1 AAERLDQLD
10 VARLVGIGLDVVQ
23 ARLAEEIERERLP
36 GAPGVE
42 GRAARL
48 LRRAARDEA
57 PGQAAHG
64 LAQHHADDGVAE
76 PAGHA
81 RDAERRV
88 EEPGVR
94 RVTPL
99 EVLAQVAD
107 EIAVAVEGGEH
118 VDETEE
124 LELGLL
130 VSERPREERGGPAV
144 GRIERLAVGGDAIKD
159 LAADFLHA
167 RLAGPDAHDHLSL
180 TPYPCH
186 THQTKSATM
195 TSASAK
201 CATTPVSTPS
211 AAPTPVRTLGPGARP
226 ASSSPA
232 RAPAKI
238 SGAPGRKG
246 RIAPT
251 RPASIRMATTT
262 STIVT
267 WAPAGRAAPAAAAS
281 RLRRGRW
288 RPAPAMATRRSP
300 CGPPAGRRRAARRG
314 R

>member
-1 AAERLDQLD
+1 MYRQSALRFFFFFNDTATT
-10 VARLVGIGLDVVQ
+10 
-23 ARLAEEIERERLP
+23 EIYTLSLHDALP
-36 GAPGVE
+36 IC
-42 GRAARL
+42 
-48 LRRAARDEA
+48 DEA

-186 THQTKSATM
+186 TDRKSTRLNSSHGYISYAVFCLKKKKQTHD
-195 TSASAK
+195 
-201 CATTPVSTPS
+201 
-211 AAPTPVRTLGPGARP
+211 TLRH
-226 ASSSPA
+226 
-232 RAPAKI
+232 
-238 SGAPGRKG
+238 
-246 RIAPT
+246 
-251 RPASIRMATTT
+251 M
-262 STIVT
+262 
-267 WAPAGRAAPAAAAS
+267 
-281 RLRRGRW
+281 
-288 RPAPAMATRRSP
+288 
-300 CGPPAGRRRAARRG
+300 
-314 R
+314 

>member
-1 AAERLDQLD
+1 RGLAAERLDQLD
-10 VARLVGIGLDVVQ
+10 VARLVRIGLDVVQ

-42 GRAARL
+42 ARAARL

-130 VSERPREERGGPAV
+130 VSERPREERGGPAG
-144 GRIERLAVGGDAIKD
+144 GRRERLAGGGDAVTSP
-159 LAADFLHA
+159 AHA
-167 RLAGPDAHDHLSL
+167 
-180 TPYPCH
+180 
-186 THQTKSATM
+186 
-195 TSASAK
+195 
-201 CATTPVSTPS
+201 
-211 AAPTPVRTLGPGARP
+211 
-226 ASSSPA
+226 A
-232 RAPAKI
+232 RAPA
-238 SGAPGRKG
+238 GGAAPGRG
-246 RIAPT
+246 RPGCRRPGAPQP
-251 RPASIRMATTT
+251 RPQHAREPT
-262 STIVT
+262 
-267 WAPAGRAAPAAAAS
+267 PARRA
-281 RLRRGRW
+281 RRGSR
-288 RPAPAMATRRSP
+288 
-300 CGPPAGRRRAARRG
+300 AGRRRWA
-314 R
+314 

>member
-1 AAERLDQLD
+1 MYRQSALRFFFFFNDTATT
-10 VARLVGIGLDVVQ
+10 
-23 ARLAEEIERERLP
+23 EIYTLSLHDALP
-36 GAPGVE
+36 IC
-42 GRAARL
+42 
-48 LRRAARDEA
+48 DEA

-81 RDAERRV
+81 RDAERRA

-159 LAADFLHA
+159 LPADFLHA
-167 RLAGPDAHDHLSL
+167 RLAGPDAHGHLSL

-201 CATTPVSTPS
+201 CATTPVSTPR
-211 AAPTPVRTLGPGARP
+211 AAPTPVRTLAPGARP
-226 ASSSPA
+226 ARSSPA
-232 RAPAKI
+232 IAPMIGPSSRPIGATITPTSRPSVAPTTAARLPPAPRGPPPPAPCSRAHPSTPSA
-238 SGAPGRKG
+238 A
-246 RIAPT
+246 RIA
-251 RPASIRMATTT
+251 S
-262 STIVT
+262 
-267 WAPAGRAAPAAAAS
+267 
-281 RLRRGRW
+281 
-288 RPAPAMATRRSP
+288 RPAPM
-300 CGPPAGRRRAARRG
+300 GGKAGGGGASSAP
-314 R
+314 

>member
-1 AAERLDQLD
+1 MKIRSVRARRRRASRSTWMCAPRARAAR
-10 VARLVGIGLDVVQ
+10 R
-23 ARLAEEIERERLP
+23 

-81 RDAERRV
+81 RDAERRA

-118 VDETEE
+118 VDETEQ

-159 LAADFLHA
+159 LAADLLHA
-167 RLAGPDAHDHLSL
+167 RLAGPDAHGHLSL

-201 CATTPVSTPS
+201 CATTPVRTPRAAHTPVRTLAPGARPARSSPAIAPMIGPSSRPIGATITPTSRPSVAPTTAARLPPARRGPPTPPTCSRARPSTPS
-211 AAPTPVRTLGPGARP
+211 AARDADP
-226 ASSSPA
+226 
-232 RAPAKI
+232 
-238 SGAPGRKG
+238 
-246 RIAPT
+246 
-251 RPASIRMATTT
+251 
-262 STIVT
+262 
-267 WAPAGRAAPAAAAS
+267 
-281 RLRRGRW
+281 
-288 RPAPAMATRRSP
+288 
-300 CGPPAGRRRAARRG
+300 
-314 R
+314 

>member
-1 AAERLDQLD
+1 MKIRS
-10 VARLVGIGLDVVQ
+10 VRS
-23 ARLAEEIERERLP
+23 RRRRSSMSTWMC
-36 GAPGVE
+36 APRA
-42 GRAARL
+42 RAAR
-48 LRRAARDEA
+48 RIGRSRALTAAAEPSGSAA
-57 PGQAAHG
+57 PGPG
-64 LAQHHADDGVAE
+64 
-76 PAGHA
+76 A
-81 RDAERRV
+81 RA
-88 EEPGVR
+88 PT
-94 RVTPL
+94 VTPL

-201 CATTPVSTPS
+201 CATTPVSTPR

-226 ASSSPA
+226 ARSSPA
-232 RAPAKI
+232 
-238 SGAPGRKG
+238 
-246 RIAPT
+246 IAPMSGPSS
-251 RPASIRMATTT
+251 RPIGATITAT
-262 STIVT
+262 
-267 WAPAGRAAPAAAAS
+267 AGRAS
-281 RLRRGRW
+281 RRRRRRGCRRLGGLPP
-288 RPAPAMATRRSP
+288 RPPHAREPTPARR
-300 CGPPAGRRRAARRG
+300 ARRG
-314 R
+314 SRARRRPWA